1 MDMVTLV
8 QLCTQYSRHMLLE
21 IPMSYVQYIVQV
33 QCGYSSKSCTHKVQ
47 RMRDCRSV
55 ERAVC
60 SLLLYPAVYLSR
72 RRVQLYSTCLL
83 CSARALLAVD
93 HSTTQRPHRPVE
105 GSCHLDLRAT
115 QTEAACLLFYLVVEG
130 SDQRH
135 PPLDPMSGAHG

>member
-1 MDMVTLV
+1 MYSTLY
-8 QLCTQYSRHMLLE
+8 T
-21 IPMSYVQYIVQV
+21 
-33 QCGYSSKSCTHKVQ
+33 KSCTHKVQ

-60 SLLLYPAVYLSR
+60 CCI
-72 RRVQLYSTCLL
+72 QLCTSHVEEYSTCLL